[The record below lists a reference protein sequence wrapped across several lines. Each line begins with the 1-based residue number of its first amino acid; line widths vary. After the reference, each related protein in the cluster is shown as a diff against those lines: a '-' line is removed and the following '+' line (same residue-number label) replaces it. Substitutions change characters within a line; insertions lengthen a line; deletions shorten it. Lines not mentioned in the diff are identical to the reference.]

1 MSKTLN
7 CNPLSKE
14 QRTNLPQLEVDKSI
28 KTSFPNIEEILKN
41 VPEELREK
49 FRIEFENV
57 YSKNPVY

>member
-7 CNPLSKE
+7 CNTLSKE
-14 QRTNLPQLEVDKSI
+14 QRTNLPQLEVDKSV

>member
-7 CNPLSKE
+7 CNPLGKE
-14 QRTNLPQLEVDKSI
+14 QRTNLPQLEVDKSV